1 MKKEL
6 TEVVQHEQIADK
18 IYELTFTG
26 ELVTKMTDPGQ
37 FLHIRVGE
45 QYMPLLRRPISICDV
60 DLDNKHCTILY
71 RAEGEGTRLLSRKRI
86 GDRLDVLGPLGN
98 GFPVGK
104 LEEGETAILIG
115 GGIGVP
121 PLYYL
126 SKKLVER
133 NIRVKHVLGF
143 ASGKDAFYVEKFN
156 RLGETAVTTI
166 DGSLGFQ
173 GFVTDYV
180 KYENP
185 DYDLLYSC
193 GPTLMMKAIEE
204 QLNPDQAYYSFEERM
219 GCGIGAC
226 FACVC
231 PVKDDPAGNDY
242 RKICSDGPVF
252 PQGVIQL

>member
-1 MKKEL
+1 MRKEL
-6 TEVVQHEQIADK
+6 TTIVHHERIADQ

-26 ELVTKMTDPGQ
+26 ELVTHMSEPGQ
-37 FLHIRVGE
+37 FLHIRTGE

-60 DLDNKHCTILY
+60 DLGKKECTILY
-71 RAEGEGTRLLSRKRI
+71 RTEGEGTRLLSKRRV

-98 GFPVGK
+98 GFPLDT
-104 LEEGETAILIG
+104 LEQGGTALLIG

-126 SKKLVER
+126 SRKLVER
-133 NIRVKHVLGF
+133 NIHVKHVLGF
-143 ASGKDAFYVEKFN
+143 ASQKDAFYIDKFEM
-156 RLGETAVTTI
+156 LGETVVTTI

-180 KYENP
+180 LDENP
-185 DYDLLYSC
+185 SYDLLYTC

-204 QLNPDQAYYSFEERM
+204 QLNPERAYYSFEERM

-231 PVKDDPAGNDY
+231 PVKDDPTGNEY

>member
-1 MKKEL
+1 MRKEL
-6 TEVVQHEQIADK
+6 TKVVHHEQIADK
-18 IYELTFTG
+18 IYELTFEG
-26 ELVTKMTDPGQ
+26 EMVTDMVEPGQ
-37 FLHIRVGE
+37 FLHIRVGD

-60 DLDNKHCTILY
+60 DFDRKQCTILY
-71 RAEGEGTRLLSRKRI
+71 RAEGEGTLLLSQKRK

-98 GFPVGK
+98 GFP
-104 LEEGETAILIG
+104 LDTIAEGETAVLIG

-133 NIRVKHVLGF
+133 NVRVVHVLGF
-143 ASGKDAFYVEKFN
+143 ASKKDAFYADAFEQ
-156 RLGETAVTTI
+156 LGTTAVTTI
-166 DGSLGFQ
+166 DGTLGYQ
-173 GFVTDYV
+173 GFVTDYM
-180 KYENP
+180 KQEAP
-185 DYDLLYSC
+185 AYDVLYSC
-193 GPTLMMKAIEE
+193 GPTPMLKAIEE
-204 QLNPDQAYYSFEERM
+204 QLNPDRAYFSLEERM

-231 PVKDDPAGNDY
+231 SVKDDPTGHRY